1 MSFLL
6 FSSFARRARS
16 SVYSHWPQIVP
27 ARPHQCVRVPRKR
40 AWLVEFP
47 SVDDRA
53 VAPTAA
59 TFATRVVV
67 VPQYGSLAPPAASD
81 PFSALDSHADSLI
94 QRAEGC
100 RRALAQARPR
110 APSLSSLLCLWAASQ
125 KPVFSLFRC
134 PALARSL
141 LFSSFRAARREKPSR
156 RPPLRLEASA
166 NAFLEAKYNLRGFS
180 IRPPNLPQIAVDE
193 LARGRF
199 CPKRGRSALWA
210 RQIVA
215 RKSLFDPRYSPP
227 LARLHLPVRKDRS
240 KGSRLSQLRGVASP
254 LEQGQGDSDTLVR
267 RAPTR
272 GYSPRE
278 IA

>member
-6 FSSFARRARS
+6 FSSFARRASS

-166 NAFLEAKYNLRGFS
+166 NAFLESKYNLR
-180 IRPPNLPQIAVDE
+180 R
-193 LARGRF
+193 
-199 CPKRGRSALWA
+199 
-210 RQIVA
+210 
-215 RKSLFDPRYSPP
+215 
-227 LARLHLPVRKDRS
+227 ARLP
-240 KGSRLSQLRGVASP
+240 LSPQSLREG
-254 LEQGQGDSDTLVR
+254 
-267 RAPTR
+267 
-272 GYSPRE
+272 
-278 IA
+278 

>member
-16 SVYSHWPQIVP
+16 SVYSRWPHIIP
-27 ARPHQCVRVPRKR
+27 ARPHRCVRVPRKR

-125 KPVFSLFRC
+125 KPLFSLFRC
-134 PALARSL
+134 PALARRL
-141 LFSSFRAARREKPSR
+141 LFSFSAAARREEPSR
-156 RPPLRLEASA
+156 
-166 NAFLEAKYNLRGFS
+166 G
-180 IRPPNLPQIAVDE
+180 
-193 LARGRF
+193 
-199 CPKRGRSALWA
+199 
-210 RQIVA
+210 
-215 RKSLFDPRYSPP
+215 
-227 LARLHLPVRKDRS
+227 
-240 KGSRLSQLRGVASP
+240 
-254 LEQGQGDSDTLVR
+254 
-267 RAPTR
+267 PTR
-272 GYSPRE
+272 PRK
-278 IA
+278 ASFASFHWGLKLQKK

>member
-1 MSFLL
+1 MMGHSASFFSSLPSRARLSFLL

-59 TFATRVVV
+59 TVATRVVV

-110 APSLSSLLCLWAASQ
+110 APKSSIPSLPLGSLTKASLLSLPLPSAGETSSLLFLRGC
-125 KPVFSLFRC
+125 PTRGTFSRADSSAESFLC
-134 PALARSL
+134 VLSL
-141 LFSSFRAARREKPSR
+141 G
-156 RPPLRLEASA
+156 LEAS
-166 NAFLEAKYNLRGFS
+166 KK
-180 IRPPNLPQIAVDE
+180 I
-193 LARGRF
+193 
-199 CPKRGRSALWA
+199 
-210 RQIVA
+210 
-215 RKSLFDPRYSPP
+215 
-227 LARLHLPVRKDRS
+227 KD
-240 KGSRLSQLRGVASP
+240 QP
-254 LEQGQGDSDTLVR
+254 
-267 RAPTR
+267 
-272 GYSPRE
+272 
-278 IA
+278 

>member
-1 MSFLL
+1 MRGLAWSFIVAISFFYFGTPYLLSLCLLGPSLSSLLFLPCWVTQPVSSLQNFSSPRLSFLL

-156 RPPLRLEASA
+156 RPPLRLEAQ
-166 NAFLEAKYNLRGFS
+166 LE
-180 IRPPNLPQIAVDE
+180 I
-193 LARGRF
+193 
-199 CPKRGRSALWA
+199 
-210 RQIVA
+210 
-215 RKSLFDPRYSPP
+215 
-227 LARLHLPVRKDRS
+227 
-240 KGSRLSQLRGVASP
+240 
-254 LEQGQGDSDTLVR
+254 
-267 RAPTR
+267 
-272 GYSPRE
+272 
-278 IA
+278 